1 MAHSTKSASDPSFS
15 SKPRSTAEVVRRV
28 AVYLR
33 PYKPLAVA
41 TVSCAVLSLAAG
53 MAYPLLTK
61 VILNNVIKENRADLL
76 AMAALGLLVAFLLR
90 EAFNTVRIR
99 INNRLEQNVIFD
111 MRRQVYARLQRLP
124 VGWFDQRASGDLITR
139 VIEDVNSVE
148 RLLIDGVEQGTVA
161 LLSIIGALV
170 FMFLASPL
178 LGVVALIPLPFLIGG
193 ALWYTLTAHR
203 RYRVQRE
210 AASAM
215 NALLMDNLQGV
226 RQIKAFGRQDH
237 EDDRFAGRAD
247 ELREGTLVVMRAWS
261 WYGPAMQFIGAAGI
275 GLVLWIGGQQ
285 VMQGRMDV
293 GELVAFML
301 YVGMFFYEPIGRL
314 HGLNQMLQAAR
325 AAAARVFDILDAP
338 PERPDRRGLL
348 RLPIRGQVTY
358 ENVSFR
364 YATVPHSSPDS
375 GTGVPPV
382 RTKTHGRD
390 APATTQAPDH
400 GSDGRADSTGSAGI
414 LAGVSRY
421 HPKNSPA
428 RMPALPVSVHE
439 EDVRRT
445 GEGSSDAPAN
455 QSVLRNISLHAEPGE
470 MIALVGPTGAGKST
484 VVNLLPAFY
493 EPTSGRILIDGQD
506 TSGVSLD
513 SLRTQIS
520 VVSQEPFL
528 FNGTIRENI
537 LYGKLEATE
546 QELITASRAA
556 NCHEFISR
564 LPQGYDT
571 HVGERGV
578 KLSVGEKQR
587 VSIARALLKN
597 APILILDEA
606 TASVDTATERLIQ
619 EALERLMANRTSFV
633 IAHRLST
640 IRKAD
645 QILVLRHGQIIERG
659 THDELVVLDG
669 LYARLA
675 RIQGTTFIEESFERL
690 EVAQ

>member
-1 MAHSTKSASDPSFS
+1 MAHGTKSSADPTFS
-15 SKPRSTAEVVRRV
+15 SKSRSTREVVRRV

-33 PYKPLAVA
+33 PYKLLAVA
-41 TVSCAVLSLAAG
+41 TVGCAVFSLAAG

-61 VILNNVIKENRADLL
+61 VIINNVIKENRQELL
-76 AMAALGLLVAFLLR
+76 TLAALGLLAAFFLR
-90 EAFNTVRIR
+90 EAFNTIRIR

-111 MRRQVYARLQRLP
+111 MRRQVYARLQRLSI
-124 VGWFDQRASGDLITR
+124 GWFDQRASGDLITR
-139 VIEDVNSVE
+139 VIEDVNAVE

-161 LLSIIGALV
+161 LLSIAGALI
-170 FMFLASPL
+170 FMFLASPVL
-178 LGVVALIPLPFLIGG
+178 AAVALVPLPFLIGG
-193 ALWYTLTAHR
+193 ALWYTLTAHK

-237 EDDRFAGRAD
+237 EDERFASRAD
-247 ELREGTLVVMRAWS
+247 DLREGTLVVMRAWS

-275 GLVLWIGGQQ
+275 GLVLWIGGRQ
-285 VMQGRMDV
+285 VIQGRMDV

-301 YVGMFFYEPIGRL
+301 YAGMFFYEPIGRL

-338 PERPDRRGLL
+338 AERPDRRSLL
-348 RLPIRGQVTY
+348 QLPIRGEVMY
-358 ENVSFR
+358 ENVSFS
-364 YATVPHSSPDS
+364 Y
-375 GTGVPPV
+375 
-382 RTKTHGRD
+382 
-390 APATTQAPDH
+390 
-400 GSDGRADSTGSAGI
+400 
-414 LAGVSRY
+414 
-421 HPKNSPA
+421 
-428 RMPALPVSVHE
+428 
-439 EDVRRT
+439 
-445 GEGSSDAPAN
+445 GEGKVA
-455 QSVLRNISLHAEPGE
+455 LRNISLRAKPGE

-493 EPTSGRILIDGQD
+493 ELTSGRILIDGQD
-506 TSGVSLD
+506 AGGVTLE
-513 SLRTQIS
+513 SLRGHIS

-537 LYGKLEATE
+537 LYGKLDAADE
-546 QELITASRAA
+546 ELLTASRAA
-556 NCHEFISR
+556 NCHEFIVR

-571 HVGERGV
+571 RVGERGV

-640 IRKAD
+640 IRRAD

-659 THDELVVLDG
+659 THEELLVLDG

-675 RIQGTTFIEESFERL
+675 RIQGTTFIEESFEKL
-690 EVAQ
+690 EAAT

>member
-1 MAHSTKSASDPSFS
+1 MAHHWAIDPTFS
-15 SKPRSTAEVVRRV
+15 SRPRSTGEVIRRV

-33 PYKPLAVA
+33 PYKFLAVA
-41 TVSCAVLSLAAG
+41 TVGCAVLSLAAG

-61 VILNNVIKENRADLL
+61 DIINNVIKQNRQDLL
-76 AMAALGLLVAFLLR
+76 TLAALGLLGAFLLR
-90 EAFNTVRIR
+90 EAFNSIRIR

-111 MRRQVYARLQRLP
+111 MRRQVYARLQHLP

-148 RLLIDGVEQGTVA
+148 RLLIDGTEQGTVA

-170 FMFLASPL
+170 FMFVADPTLAL
-178 LGVVALIPLPFLIGG
+178 VTLIPLPFLVGG
-193 ALWYTLTAHR
+193 ALWYTLTAHK

-237 EDDRFAGRAD
+237 EDERFAGRAD
-247 ELREGTLVVMRAWS
+247 DLREGTLVVMRAWA
-261 WYGPAMQFIGAAGI
+261 WYGPAMQFIGALGI
-275 GLVLWIGGQQ
+275 GLVLWIGGRQ
-285 VMQGRMDV
+285 VMHGRMDV

-301 YVGMFFYEPIGRL
+301 YAGMFFYEPIGRL

-325 AAAARVFDILDAP
+325 AAAARVFDILDAL
-338 PERPDRRGLL
+338 PERPERRSIL
-348 RLPIRGQVTY
+348 RMPIRGEVVY
-358 ENVSFR
+358 KNISFS
-364 YATVPHSSPDS
+364 YD
-375 GTGVPPV
+375 
-382 RTKTHGRD
+382 
-390 APATTQAPDH
+390 
-400 GSDGRADSTGSAGI
+400 
-414 LAGVSRY
+414 
-421 HPKNSPA
+421 
-428 RMPALPVSVHE
+428 
-439 EDVRRT
+439 
-445 GEGSSDAPAN
+445 EGKAA
-455 QSVLRNISLHAEPGE
+455 LRNVSLHAAPGE

-484 VVNLLPAFY
+484 LVNLLPAFY
-493 EPTSGRILIDGQD
+493 ELNSGSILIDGQD
-506 TSGVSLD
+506 TRNVSLE
-513 SLRTQIS
+513 SLRSLIG

-537 LYGKLEATE
+537 LYGKLEAAE
-546 QELITASRAA
+546 EEMVTASRAA

-564 LPQGYDT
+564 LPQRYDT
-571 HVGERGV
+571 RVGERGV

-597 APILILDEA
+597 SPILILDEA

-619 EALERLMANRTSFV
+619 EALEHLMAGRTSFV

-640 IRKAD
+640 IRNAD

-659 THDELVVLDG
+659 THEELVVENG

-675 RIQGTTFIEESFERL
+675 RIQNTTTIEESFEKL
-690 EVAQ
+690 GATA